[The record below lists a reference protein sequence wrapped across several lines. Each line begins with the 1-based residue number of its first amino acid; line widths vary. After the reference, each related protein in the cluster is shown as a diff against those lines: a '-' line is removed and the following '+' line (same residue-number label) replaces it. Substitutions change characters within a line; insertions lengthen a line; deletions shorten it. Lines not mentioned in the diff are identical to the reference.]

1 MPGFPVLHYLPEFA
15 QTHVHW
21 VSDVI
26 QPPHL
31 LSPSSPPALNLS
43 QQQCLFQGANSSCQV
58 AEVLELQHQSFQRI
72 FRVDFLSDWLVWS
85 PYCPRDSRRV
95 LSSSTISKASIL
107 WHSAQQLGFIK
118 WPWEHR
124 GKEMNSFGWD
134 QKGFMETDIGAI
146 LPSVPWT
153 CFVLPGM
160 SFISSHHLP
169 FVSNFSPS
177 SRINKDPIW
186 SPSLTSTL
194 SCTNLIQSTWHRND
208 AAVLVPDKISL
219 LCGRLLPFYFFMFSQ
234 IPFPST
240 LK

>member
-1 MPGFPVLHYLPEFA
+1 MSFPRSQLFVSGGRSIGTSASVLPKN
-15 QTHVHW
+15 
-21 VSDVI
+21 I
-26 QPPHL
+26 QGWFPFGLTGLISL
-31 LSPSSPPALNLS
+31 LSKGLS
-43 QQQCLFQGANSSCQV
+43 
-58 AEVLELQHQSFQRI
+58 
-72 FRVDFLSDWLVWS
+72 
-85 PYCPRDSRRV
+85 RV

-194 SCTNLIQSTWHRND
+194 CPVQISFKVHDIEMMLLSSSPIKSPCC
-208 AAVLVPDKISL
+208 AADF
-219 LCGRLLPFYFFMFSQ
+219 C
-234 IPFPST
+234 PST
-240 LK
+240 SSCFPRSLSHQLWSSVAR